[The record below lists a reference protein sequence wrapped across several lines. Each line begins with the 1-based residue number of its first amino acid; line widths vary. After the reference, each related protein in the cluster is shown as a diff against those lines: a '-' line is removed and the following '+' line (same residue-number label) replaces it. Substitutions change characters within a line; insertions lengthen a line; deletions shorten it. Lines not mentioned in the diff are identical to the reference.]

1 VQFFNNPLSQTFAI
15 LNTAAAASPNKK
27 KKPKTHTHTFSLS
40 LSLSLSFIFSYPILL
55 QIGQVLQNYT
65 AKLEIN
71 LKRKHNLGCSK
82 HKLEVVS
89 CQLHFFFFAKSQFD

>member
-15 LNTAAAASPNKK
+15 LNSVAAASPKK
-27 KKPKTHTHTFSLS
+27 KKKLKTHTHTHTFSLS
-40 LSLSLSFIFSYPILL
+40 LSLSLSLIFSYPILL
-55 QIGQVLQNYT
+55 QIGQVLQNYS

-82 HKLEVVS
+82 HKLGVVS
-89 CQLHFFFFAKSQFD
+89 CQLPVWLLGQ